1 MLSSGQDFGKKFL
14 DSKHVLKVYLK
25 HSRKNPKI
33 SFLPFCSELVRLKIL
48 HLTNLPYSMNFFDA
62 AQTTLS
68 FKIIIKIGQA
78 VECTQGG
85 GVEGPGTCVTM
96 WSFNQIP
103 FVGIQFAILYNFFHF
118 LLFCFTQSLFW
129 F

>member
-1 MLSSGQDFGKKFL
+1 
-14 DSKHVLKVYLK
+14 
-25 HSRKNPKI
+25 
-33 SFLPFCSELVRLKIL
+33 
-48 HLTNLPYSMNFFDA
+48 MNFFDA

-96 WSFNQIP
+96 WSFNQIS
-103 FVGIQFAILYNFFHF
+103 FVGIQLAILFLKNVHFF
-118 LLFCFTQSLFW
+118 SLFAVLLLLRVCFGFDW
-129 F
+129 